1 MRFPKA
7 PVINE
12 TYDYSKFSLLN
23 FNRSIDLHNYNKL
36 LLETEKEFQMQKF
49 PIIVSE
55 KFEIIDGQHRF
66 AVCSNMGAPIY
77 YIFDNKKTASFE
89 DVHSVNRAGKN
100 HTIRDKI
107 EMLMKTGNKAAEQV
121 YSVHSQF
128 DEMFNLSVVASI
140 VLSGNDSG
148 NNKSKM
154 DNTKEIQETE
164 LKRAVAI
171 FHAAHNLK
179 IKERYSGRIPYAIS
193 IIAGRNKIGPL
204 ELVSKINDNL
214 SKWTNPKTRTETVES
229 MLLCYNYNL
238 TKKNRIS

>member
-1 MRFPKA
+1 MRFPEA
-7 PVINE
+7 PEIF
-12 TYDYSKFSLLN
+12 TSFDYSKFKVLD

-66 AVCSNMGAPIY
+66 AVCSSMCAPVY
-77 YIFDNKKTASFE
+77 YIVDNKKNASFE

-107 EMLMKTGNKAAEQV
+107 EMLMKTGNKAAKQV
-121 YSVHSQF
+121 YIVHDQF
-128 DEMFNLSVVASI
+128 DGMFNLSVVASI

-154 DNTKEIQETE
+154 DNIKEIQETE
-164 LKRAVAI
+164 LKRAVVI
-171 FHAAHNLK
+171 FHAANYLK
-179 IKERYSGRIPYAIS
+179 IKERHSGRIPYAIS

-204 ELVSKINDNL
+204 ELVSRINDNL
-214 SKWTNPKTRTETVES
+214 SKWTNPKTRTETVEA
-229 MLLCYNYNL
+229 MLVCYNYNL